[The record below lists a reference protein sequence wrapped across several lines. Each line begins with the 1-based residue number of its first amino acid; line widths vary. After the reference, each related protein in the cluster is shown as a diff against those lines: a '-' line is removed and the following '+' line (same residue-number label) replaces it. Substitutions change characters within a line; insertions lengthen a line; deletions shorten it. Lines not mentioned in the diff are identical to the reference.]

1 MSAVSPAAVPASPR
15 PATPAFTLFDMAL
28 YAITVFAW
36 STSWIAL
43 KMQVGVVA
51 PEVSVAWRFLLAA
64 AVMFGWLAVSG
75 RPVRFPLRDHLRFLI
90 QGALIFSTN
99 FYLFY
104 LGGLHLASGL
114 LSVVFSLASVIN
126 LILGAVVFRQRIE
139 PRVAFGA
146 LVGFAG
152 IGLVFWPEIA
162 GVEFSHEAL
171 VGLLLCTGGTLFF
184 CSGNMMSTAN
194 QRRGLP
200 VVSTNAWGMIY
211 GAAIMVALAL
221 INGRTFTVEWTPQ
234 YLGGLAWLSVVS
246 SVIAFAS
253 YLTLL
258 GRIGAARAGY
268 STVIFPIFALGI
280 STVFEGY
287 VWTPMAVAGLVA
299 VIAGNL
305 IVLTR
310 KK

>member
-1 MSAVSPAAVPASPR
+1 MTAVSPTRPLGFAAPAPR
-15 PATPAFTLFDMAL
+15 FTAFDAL
-28 YAITVFAW
+28 LYGVTVFAW

-75 RPVRFPLRDHLRFLI
+75 RPFRFPARDHLRFLI
-90 QGALIFSTN
+90 QGALIFSVN

-104 LGGLHLASGL
+104 LGGQYLASGL
-114 LSVVFSLASVIN
+114 LSVVFSLASVFN
-126 LILGAVVFRQRIE
+126 LILGALVFRQRIE
-139 PRVAFGA
+139 PRVAVGA
-146 LVGFAG
+146 AIGFAG

-162 GVEFSHEAL
+162 GVEFDHDAL
-171 VGLLLCTGGTLFF
+171 VGLGLCTAGTLFF
-184 CSGNMMSTAN
+184 CSGNMMSSAN

-211 GAAIMVALAL
+211 GAGIMLALAL
-221 INGRTFTVEWTPQ
+221 INGRTFQVEWTVP
-234 YLGGLAWLSVVS
+234 YLGGLAWLSIVS
-246 SVIAFAS
+246 SVLAFAS

-268 STVIFPIFALGI
+268 ATVIFPIFALGI
-280 STVFEGY
+280 STIFEGY
-287 VWTPMAVAGLVA
+287 VWTPAAIAGLVA
-299 VIAGNL
+299 VAAGNL

-310 KK
+310 GR

>member
-1 MSAVSPAAVPASPR
+1 MSAVSPAAAPVTVR
-15 PATPAFTLFDMAL
+15 PAAPGFTLFDFAL

-126 LILGAVVFRQRIE
+126 LILGALVFRQRIE

-162 GVEFSHEAL
+162 GVEFSHAAL
-171 VGLLLCTGGTLFF
+171 VGLMLCTGGTLFF

-211 GAAIMVALAL
+211 GAAIMVGLAL
-221 INGRTFTVEWTPQ
+221 FNGREFTVEWTPQ

-299 VIAGNL
+299 VIVGNL